1 MRRSAFVFLFF
12 LSLAFPS
19 LAAAQHAIASA
30 SAESDVAAVMQGLS
44 FPVEIADRESAR
56 EPIGERLDFHRVP
69 GVAVA
74 VVREGELRW
83 ARGFGV
89 KEAGSPDSIR
99 AETLFQGASISKP
112 VTALVALRLVEEGV
126 LGLDRPVNESLTS
139 WRIPENEFTVGHP
152 VTLRQLL
159 SHSAGTTNAAVGIY
173 GPEERRPTLLEA
185 LNGTPP
191 SKVSPVRV
199 DFEPGTRAR
208 YSGGGY
214 SVIQQLVV
222 DVTGEPFAQAARRL
236 VLDPLGMRES
246 GFHQPLPDSLAWA
259 VSTGHGGDGQPIP
272 GRWWTLPEMAA
283 GGLWS
288 TAPDLARLAIGLV
301 SAWREEEGALLAPQL
316 AREMMRDQIDGF
328 GLGLMVDR
336 PGGELRL
343 THTGSNDGYRA
354 IVVVY
359 PERGDAIAVM
369 TNGDR
374 GDALRDEIVRAAA
387 REHGWPG
394 YEPTVRRVAEVDQE
408 TLSSLVGTY
417 DYGGGYRTVITL
429 EEGRLWAR
437 LGDGPAWEL
446 FPETESRFFSLGGA
460 TYTFVRDSAGTVTGV
475 EADVGAGRPF
485 EGRKT

>member
-44 FPVEIADRESAR
+44 FPVEIADRESAG

-74 VVREGELRW
+74 VVREVELRW

-89 KEAGSPDSIR
+89 K
-99 AETLFQGASISKP
+99 
-112 VTALVALRLVEEGV
+112 
-126 LGLDRPVNESLTS
+126 
-139 WRIPENEFTVGHP
+139 
-152 VTLRQLL
+152 
-159 SHSAGTTNAAVGIY
+159 
-173 GPEERRPTLLEA
+173 
-185 LNGTPP
+185 
-191 SKVSPVRV
+191 
-199 DFEPGTRAR
+199 
-208 YSGGGY
+208 
-214 SVIQQLVV
+214 
-222 DVTGEPFAQAARRL
+222 
-236 VLDPLGMRES
+236 RES
-246 GFHQPLPDSLAWA
+246 GFHQPLPDSLAGA